1 MNETATVENK
11 EKTNNIAEKYL
22 IFYLED
28 QLFGLQGEQ
37 IIEILNM
44 QHITYIPNPPHLI
57 NGIVNIRGKIVPLID
72 LKMRI
77 GKAQKEYD
85 ELTCIILIQSEDI
98 IAGLIVDSVKDVTD
112 ISAKDMF
119 PISSLASDESFN
131 RFISSICKVNDQ
143 MVLIMD
149 AKNILR
155 DDSMI

>member
-1 MNETATVENK
+1 MNETAPVESK

-44 QHITYIPNPPHLI
+44 QHITYIPNLPHFI

>member
-44 QHITYIPNPPHLI
+44 QHITYIPNLPHFI

>member
-44 QHITYIPNPPHLI
+44 QHITYIPNLPHFI

-77 GKAQKEYD
+77 GKTQKEYD